1 MSQNINVLLL
11 CFVEQYDDM
20 KNKIIQL
27 VKFGLDGKS
36 NDFRMYVSRLVRKY
50 RISDAAFSKK
60 LESLLHSTTT
70 PETAPV
76 RSVSREVRLTSDSP
90 ALRMDQLPDEGKP
103 LLPEWIAKQIEEML
117 EEREKA
123 NILANNGL
131 TPISTAI
138 FTGPP
143 GVGKTMTAQWIA
155 RCLGLPIYRLDLAET
170 IGSHLGETGSN
181 LKAAFLKIQ
190 DIPGVLFLDEIDAI
204 AKTRSDDSDIG
215 EMKRV
220 VTVLLQELDDRNP
233 ASLILAA
240 TNNAPLIDPAVW
252 RRFEVRIDFPMPD
265 AKQIT
270 QMLRKELAPSGSLEK
285 ESDTWIT
292 ALGLTLRGA
301 SFSEIK
307 SAVTRIRKRSV
318 LEQCPTKDAAIEYV
332 RENADRLNHAQRI
345 ALAVTLVETGTAT
358 QRLASDMT
366 GVSRQTIR
374 RRIEKTESKG

>member
-1 MSQNINVLLL
+1 MSQNINVLSL
-11 CFVEQYDDM
+11 CLVEQYEDM

-36 NDFRMYVSRLVRKY
+36 NDFRMYVSRLIRKY
-50 RISDAAFSKK
+50 RVSDAAFSKK
-60 LESLLHSTTT
+60 LESLLHSTTA
-70 PETAPV
+70 PETTSV
-76 RSVSREVRLTSDSP
+76 RSVSREVRLTSETP
-90 ALRMDQLPDEGKP
+90 VLRMDQLPDEGKP
-103 LLPEWIAKQIEEML
+103 LLSEWIAKQIEEML

-131 TPISTAI
+131 TPTSTAI

-155 RCLGLPIYRLDLAET
+155 RRLGLPMYRLDLAEA

-181 LKAAFLKIQ
+181 LKAAFSKIR
-190 DIPGVLFLDEIDAI
+190 DIPGILFLDEIDAI

-265 AKQIT
+265 TEQIT
-270 QMLRKELAPSGSLEK
+270 QMLEKELDTSGNLGEASA
-285 ESDTWIT
+285 TWIT
-292 ALGLTLRGA
+292 ALGLALKGV
-301 SFSEIK
+301 SFSEVK
-307 SAVTRIRKRSV
+307 SAAMRIKKRVV
-318 LEQCPTKDAAIEYV
+318 LGQCSMEDAVIEYV

-345 ALAVTLVETGTAT
+345 ALAVTLVETGMVT

-374 RRIEKTESKG
+374 RRIEKAK

>member
-1 MSQNINVLLL
+1 MSQNINVLSL
-11 CFVEQYDDM
+11 CLVEQYEDM

-50 RISDAAFSKK
+50 RVSDAAFSKK
-60 LESLLHSTTT
+60 LESLLHSTTA
-70 PETAPV
+70 PETTSV
-76 RSVSREVRLTSDSP
+76 RRVSREVRLTSETP
-90 ALRMDQLPDEGKP
+90 VLRMDQLPDEGKP
-103 LLPEWIAKQIEEML
+103 LLSEWIAKQIEEML

-131 TPISTAI
+131 TPTSTAI

-155 RCLGLPIYRLDLAET
+155 RRLGLPMYRLDLAEA

-181 LKAAFLKIQ
+181 LKAAFSKIR
-190 DIPGVLFLDEIDAI
+190 DIPGILFLDEIDAI

-265 AKQIT
+265 TEQIT
-270 QMLRKELAPSGSLEK
+270 QMLEKELDTSGNLGEASA
-285 ESDTWIT
+285 TWIT
-292 ALGLTLRGA
+292 ALGLALKGV
-301 SFSEIK
+301 SFSEVKSTAMRIK
-307 SAVTRIRKRSV
+307 KRVVLGQCSMEDAV
-318 LEQCPTKDAAIEYV
+318 IEYV

-345 ALAVTLVETGTAT
+345 ALAVTLVETGTVT

-374 RRIEKTESKG
+374 RRIEKAK

>member
-1 MSQNINVLLL
+1 MSQNINVLSL
-11 CFVEQYDDM
+11 CLVEQYEDM

-36 NDFRMYVSRLVRKY
+36 NDFRMYVSRLIRKY
-50 RISDAAFSKK
+50 RVSDAAFSKK
-60 LESLLHSTTT
+60 LESLLHSTTA
-70 PETAPV
+70 PETTSV
-76 RSVSREVRLTSDSP
+76 RSVSREVRLTSETP
-90 ALRMDQLPDEGKP
+90 VLRMDQLPDEGKP
-103 LLPEWIAKQIEEML
+103 LLSEWIAKQIEEML

-131 TPISTAI
+131 TPTSTAI

-155 RCLGLPIYRLDLAET
+155 RRLGLPMYRLDLAEA

-181 LKAAFLKIQ
+181 LKAAFSKIR
-190 DIPGVLFLDEIDAI
+190 DIPGILFLDEIDAI

-265 AKQIT
+265 TEQIT
-270 QMLRKELAPSGSLEK
+270 QMLEKELDTSGNLGEVSA
-285 ESDTWIT
+285 TWIT
-292 ALGLTLRGA
+292 ALGLALKGV
-301 SFSEIK
+301 SFSEVK
-307 SAVTRIRKRSV
+307 SAAMRIKKRVV
-318 LEQCPTKDAAIEYV
+318 LGQCSMEDAVIEYV

-345 ALAVTLVETGTAT
+345 ALAVTLVETGTVT

-374 RRIEKTESKG
+374 RRIEKAK

>member
-1 MSQNINVLLL
+1 
-11 CFVEQYDDM
+11 M

-50 RISDAAFSKK
+50 RVSDAAFSKK
-60 LESLLHSTTT
+60 LESLLHSTTA
-70 PETAPV
+70 PETTSV
-76 RSVSREVRLTSDSP
+76 RRVSREVRLTSETP
-90 ALRMDQLPDEGKP
+90 VLRMDQLPDEGKP
-103 LLPEWIAKQIEEML
+103 LLSEWIAKQIEEML

-131 TPISTAI
+131 TPTSTAI

-155 RCLGLPIYRLDLAET
+155 RRLGLPMYRLDLAEA

-181 LKAAFLKIQ
+181 LKAAFSKIR
-190 DIPGVLFLDEIDAI
+190 DIPGILFLDEIDAI

-265 AKQIT
+265 TEQIT
-270 QMLRKELAPSGSLEK
+270 QMLEKELDTSGNLGEASA
-285 ESDTWIT
+285 TWIT
-292 ALGLTLRGA
+292 ALGLALKGV
-301 SFSEIK
+301 SFSEVKSTAMRIK
-307 SAVTRIRKRSV
+307 KRAV
-318 LEQCPTKDAAIEYV
+318 LGQCSMEDAVIEYV

-345 ALAVTLVETGTAT
+345 ALAVTLVETGTVT

-374 RRIEKTESKG
+374 RRIEKAK

>member
-1 MSQNINVLLL
+1 MSQNINVLSL
-11 CFVEQYDDM
+11 CLVEQYEDM

-50 RISDAAFSKK
+50 RVSDAAFSKK
-60 LESLLHSTTT
+60 LESLLHSTTA
-70 PETAPV
+70 PETTSV
-76 RSVSREVRLTSDSP
+76 RRVSREVHLTSETP
-90 ALRMDQLPDEGKP
+90 VLRMDQLPDEGKP
-103 LLPEWIAKQIEEML
+103 LLSEWIAKQIEEML

-131 TPISTAI
+131 TPTSTAI

-155 RCLGLPIYRLDLAET
+155 RRLGLPMYRLDLAEA

-181 LKAAFLKIQ
+181 LKAAFSKIR
-190 DIPGVLFLDEIDAI
+190 DIPGILFLDEIDAI

-265 AKQIT
+265 TEQIT
-270 QMLRKELAPSGSLEK
+270 QMLEKELDTSGNLGEASA
-285 ESDTWIT
+285 TWIT
-292 ALGLTLRGA
+292 ALGLALKGV
-301 SFSEIK
+301 SFSEVKSTAMRIK
-307 SAVTRIRKRSV
+307 KRAV
-318 LEQCPTKDAAIEYV
+318 LGQCSMEDAVIEYV

-345 ALAVTLVETGTAT
+345 ALAVTLVETGTVT

-374 RRIEKTESKG
+374 RRIEKAK

>member
-1 MSQNINVLLL
+1 MSQNINVLSL
-11 CFVEQYDDM
+11 CLVEQYEDM

-50 RISDAAFSKK
+50 RVSDAAFSKK
-60 LESLLHSTTT
+60 LESLLHSTTA
-70 PETAPV
+70 PETTSV
-76 RSVSREVRLTSDSP
+76 RSVSREVRLTSETP

-103 LLPEWIAKQIEEML
+103 LLSEWIAKQIEEML

-131 TPISTAI
+131 TPTSTAI

-155 RCLGLPIYRLDLAET
+155 RRLGLPMYRLDLAEA

-181 LKAAFLKIQ
+181 LKAAFSKIR
-190 DIPGVLFLDEIDAI
+190 DIPGILFLDEIDAI

-265 AKQIT
+265 TEQIT
-270 QMLRKELAPSGSLEK
+270 QMLEKELDTSGNLGEASA
-285 ESDTWIT
+285 TWIT
-292 ALGLTLRGA
+292 ALGLAMKGV
-301 SFSEIK
+301 SFSEVKSTAMRIK
-307 SAVTRIRKRSV
+307 KRVVLGQCSMEDAV
-318 LEQCPTKDAAIEYV
+318 IEYV

-345 ALAVTLVETGTAT
+345 ALAVTLVETGTVT

-374 RRIEKTESKG
+374 RRIEKAK

>member
-1 MSQNINVLLL
+1 MSQNINVLSL
-11 CFVEQYDDM
+11 CLVEQYEDM

-50 RISDAAFSKK
+50 RVSDAAFSKK
-60 LESLLHSTTT
+60 LESLLHSTTA
-70 PETAPV
+70 PETTSV
-76 RSVSREVRLTSDSP
+76 RSVSREVRLTSETP
-90 ALRMDQLPDEGKP
+90 VLRMDQLPDEGKP
-103 LLPEWIAKQIEEML
+103 LLSEWIAKQIEEML

-131 TPISTAI
+131 TPTSTAI

-143 GVGKTMTAQWIA
+143 GVGKTMTAQRIA
-155 RCLGLPIYRLDLAET
+155 RRLGLPMYRLDLAEA

-181 LKAAFLKIQ
+181 LKAAFSKIR
-190 DIPGVLFLDEIDAI
+190 DIPGILFLDEIDAI

-265 AKQIT
+265 TEQIT
-270 QMLRKELAPSGSLEK
+270 QMLEKELDTSGNLGEASA
-285 ESDTWIT
+285 TWIT
-292 ALGLTLRGA
+292 ALGLALKGV
-301 SFSEIK
+301 SFSEVKSTAMRIK
-307 SAVTRIRKRSV
+307 KRVVLGQCSMEDAV
-318 LEQCPTKDAAIEYV
+318 IEYV

-345 ALAVTLVETGTAT
+345 ALAVTLVETGTVT

-374 RRIEKTESKG
+374 RRIEKAK

>member
-1 MSQNINVLLL
+1 MSQNINVLSL
-11 CFVEQYDDM
+11 CLVEQYEDM

-50 RISDAAFSKK
+50 RVSDAAFSKK
-60 LESLLHSTTT
+60 LESLLHSTTA
-70 PETAPV
+70 PETTSV
-76 RSVSREVRLTSDSP
+76 RSVSREVRLTSETP

-103 LLPEWIAKQIEEML
+103 LLSEWIAKQIEEML

-131 TPISTAI
+131 TPTSTAI

-155 RCLGLPIYRLDLAET
+155 RRLGLPMYRLDLAEA

-181 LKAAFLKIQ
+181 LKAAFSKIR
-190 DIPGVLFLDEIDAI
+190 DIPGILFLDEIDAI

-265 AKQIT
+265 TEQIT
-270 QMLRKELAPSGSLEK
+270 QMLEKELDTSGNLGEASA
-285 ESDTWIT
+285 TWIT
-292 ALGLTLRGA
+292 ALGLALKGV
-301 SFSEIK
+301 SFSEVKSTAMRIK
-307 SAVTRIRKRSV
+307 KRVVLGQCSMEDAV
-318 LEQCPTKDAAIEYV
+318 IEYV

-345 ALAVTLVETGTAT
+345 ALAVTLVETGTVT

-374 RRIEKTESKG
+374 RRIEKAK

>member
-1 MSQNINVLLL
+1 M
-11 CFVEQYDDM
+11 EQYEDM

-27 VKFGLDGKS
+27 VRFGLGGKS
-36 NDFRMYVSRLVRKY
+36 NDLRMYVSRLVRKY
-50 RISDAAFSKK
+50 RVSDAVFSKE
-60 LESLLHSTTT
+60 LESLLHSAAT
-70 PETAPV
+70 PETVPA
-76 RSVSREVRLTSDSP
+76 RGVSREVHLTGNPPVLCIGRLPEMGVD
-90 ALRMDQLPDEGKP
+90 KP
-103 LLPEWIAKQIEEML
+103 LLTEWVARQIEEMI

-123 NILANNGL
+123 HILANNGL
-131 TPISTAI
+131 EPTSTAI

-155 RCLGLPIYRLDLAET
+155 HRLGLPMYRLDLAEA

-181 LKAAFLKIQ
+181 LKAAFLKIR
-190 DIPGVLFLDEIDAI
+190 DTPGVLFLDEIDAI

-240 TNNAPLIDPAVW
+240 TNNASLIDPAVW

-265 AKQIT
+265 AEQIT
-270 QMLRKELAPSGSLEK
+270 QMLRKELDPSGNLGETSA
-285 ESDTWIT
+285 TWIT
-292 ALGLTLRGA
+292 ALGLVLKGV
-301 SFSEIK
+301 SFSEVK
-307 SAVTRIRKRSV
+307 SAVMRIRKRVV
-318 LEQCPTKDAAIEYV
+318 LEQCPMEDAAIEYV

-345 ALAVTLVETGTAT
+345 ALAVTFVETGIMT

>member
-1 MSQNINVLLL
+1 MSQNICVLSL
-11 CFVEQYDDM
+11 CLVEQYEDM

-36 NDFRMYVSRLVRKY
+36 NDFRMYVSRLIRKY
-50 RISDAAFSKK
+50 RVSDAAFSKK
-60 LESLLHSTTT
+60 LESLLHSTTA
-70 PETAPV
+70 PETTSV
-76 RSVSREVRLTSDSP
+76 RSVSREVRLTSETP
-90 ALRMDQLPDEGKP
+90 VLRMDQLPDEGKP
-103 LLPEWIAKQIEEML
+103 LLSEWIAKQIEEML

-131 TPISTAI
+131 TPTSTAI

-155 RCLGLPIYRLDLAET
+155 RRLGLPMYRLDLAEA

-181 LKAAFLKIQ
+181 LKAAFSKIR
-190 DIPGVLFLDEIDAI
+190 DIPGILFLDEIDAI

-265 AKQIT
+265 TEQIT
-270 QMLRKELAPSGSLEK
+270 QMLEKELDTSGNLGEASA
-285 ESDTWIT
+285 TWIT
-292 ALGLTLRGA
+292 ALGLALKGV
-301 SFSEIK
+301 SFSEVK
-307 SAVTRIRKRSV
+307 SAAMRIKKRVV
-318 LEQCPTKDAAIEYV
+318 LGQCSMEDAVIEYV

-345 ALAVTLVETGTAT
+345 ALAVTLVETGTVT

-374 RRIEKTESKG
+374 RRIEKAK

>member
-1 MSQNINVLLL
+1 MSQNINVLSL
-11 CFVEQYDDM
+11 CLVEQYEDM

-50 RISDAAFSKK
+50 RVSDAAFSKK
-60 LESLLHSTTT
+60 LESLLHSTTA
-70 PETAPV
+70 PETTSA
-76 RSVSREVRLTSDSP
+76 RSVSREVRLTSETP
-90 ALRMDQLPDEGKP
+90 VLRMDQLPDEGKP
-103 LLPEWIAKQIEEML
+103 LLSEWIAKQIEEML

-131 TPISTAI
+131 TPTSTAI

-155 RCLGLPIYRLDLAET
+155 RRLGLPMYRLDLAEA

-181 LKAAFLKIQ
+181 LKAAFSKIR
-190 DIPGVLFLDEIDAI
+190 DIPGILFLDEIDAI

-265 AKQIT
+265 TEQIT
-270 QMLRKELAPSGSLEK
+270 QMLEKELDTSGNLGEASA
-285 ESDTWIT
+285 TWIT
-292 ALGLTLRGA
+292 ALGLALKGV
-301 SFSEIK
+301 SFSEVKSTAMRIK
-307 SAVTRIRKRSV
+307 KRVVLGQCSMEDAV
-318 LEQCPTKDAAIEYV
+318 IEYV

-345 ALAVTLVETGTAT
+345 ALAVTLVETGTVT

-374 RRIEKTESKG
+374 RRIEKAK

>member
-1 MSQNINVLLL
+1 MSQNINVLSL
-11 CFVEQYDDM
+11 CLVEQYEDM

-36 NDFRMYVSRLVRKY
+36 NDFRMYVSRLIRKY
-50 RISDAAFSKK
+50 RVSDAAFSKK
-60 LESLLHSTTT
+60 LESLLHSTTA
-70 PETAPV
+70 PETTSV
-76 RSVSREVRLTSDSP
+76 RSVSREVRLTSETP
-90 ALRMDQLPDEGKP
+90 VLRMDQLPDEGKP
-103 LLPEWIAKQIEEML
+103 LLSEWIAKQIEEML

-131 TPISTAI
+131 TPTSTAI

-155 RCLGLPIYRLDLAET
+155 RRLGLPMYRLDLAEA

-181 LKAAFLKIQ
+181 LKAAFSKIR
-190 DIPGVLFLDEIDAI
+190 DIPGILFLDEIDAI

-265 AKQIT
+265 TEQIT
-270 QMLRKELAPSGSLEK
+270 QMLEKELDTSGNLGEASA
-285 ESDTWIT
+285 TWIT
-292 ALGLTLRGA
+292 ALGLALKGV
-301 SFSEIK
+301 SFSEVK
-307 SAVTRIRKRSV
+307 SAAMRIKKRVV
-318 LEQCPTKDAAIEYV
+318 LGQCSMEDAVIEYV

-345 ALAVTLVETGTAT
+345 ALAVTLVETGTVT

-374 RRIEKTESKG
+374 RRIEKAK

>member
-1 MSQNINVLLL
+1 MSQNINVLSL
-11 CFVEQYDDM
+11 CLVEQYEDM

-50 RISDAAFSKK
+50 RVSDAAFSKK
-60 LESLLHSTTT
+60 LESLLHSTTA
-70 PETAPV
+70 PETTSV
-76 RSVSREVRLTSDSP
+76 RSVSREVRLTSETP
-90 ALRMDQLPDEGKP
+90 VLRMDQLPDEGKP
-103 LLPEWIAKQIEEML
+103 LLSEWIAKQIEEML

-131 TPISTAI
+131 TPTSTAI

-155 RCLGLPIYRLDLAET
+155 RRLGLPMYRLDLAEA

-181 LKAAFLKIQ
+181 LKAAFSKIR
-190 DIPGVLFLDEIDAI
+190 DIPGILFLDEIDAI

-265 AKQIT
+265 TEQIT
-270 QMLRKELAPSGSLEK
+270 QMLEKELDTSGNLGEASA
-285 ESDTWIT
+285 TWIT
-292 ALGLTLRGA
+292 ALGLALKGV
-301 SFSEIK
+301 SFSEVKSTAMRIK
-307 SAVTRIRKRSV
+307 KRVVLGQCSMEDAV
-318 LEQCPTKDAAIEYV
+318 IEYV
-332 RENADRLNHAQRI
+332 RENANRLNHAQRI
-345 ALAVTLVETGTAT
+345 ALAVTLVETGTVT

-374 RRIEKTESKG
+374 RRIEKAK

>member
-1 MSQNINVLLL
+1 MSQNINVLSL
-11 CFVEQYDDM
+11 CLVEQYEDM

-50 RISDAAFSKK
+50 RVSDAAFSKK
-60 LESLLHSTTT
+60 LESLLHSTTA
-70 PETAPV
+70 PETTSV
-76 RSVSREVRLTSDSP
+76 RSVSREVRLTSETP
-90 ALRMDQLPDEGKP
+90 VLRMDQLPDEGKP
-103 LLPEWIAKQIEEML
+103 LLSEWIAKQIEEML

-131 TPISTAI
+131 TPTSTAI

-155 RCLGLPIYRLDLAET
+155 RRLGLPMYRLDLAEA

-181 LKAAFLKIQ
+181 LKAAFSKIR
-190 DIPGVLFLDEIDAI
+190 DIPGILFLDEIDAI

-265 AKQIT
+265 TEQIT
-270 QMLRKELAPSGSLEK
+270 QMLEKELDTSGNLGEASA
-285 ESDTWIT
+285 TWIT
-292 ALGLTLRGA
+292 ALGLALKGV
-301 SFSEIK
+301 SFSEVKSTAMRIK
-307 SAVTRIRKRSV
+307 KRVVLGQCSMEDAV
-318 LEQCPTKDAAIEYV
+318 IEYV

-345 ALAVTLVETGTAT
+345 ALAVTLVETGTVT

-374 RRIEKTESKG
+374 RRIEKAK

>member
-1 MSQNINVLLL
+1 MSQNINVLSL
-11 CFVEQYDDM
+11 CLVEQYEDM

-50 RISDAAFSKK
+50 RVSDAAFSKK
-60 LESLLHSTTT
+60 LESLLHSTTA
-70 PETAPV
+70 PETTSV
-76 RSVSREVRLTSDSP
+76 RRVSREVRLTSETP
-90 ALRMDQLPDEGKP
+90 VLRMDQLPDEGKP
-103 LLPEWIAKQIEEML
+103 LLSEWIAKQIEEML

-131 TPISTAI
+131 TPTSTAI

-155 RCLGLPIYRLDLAET
+155 RRLGLPMYRLDLAEA

-181 LKAAFLKIQ
+181 LKAAFSKIR
-190 DIPGVLFLDEIDAI
+190 DIPGILFLDEIDAI

-265 AKQIT
+265 TEQIT
-270 QMLRKELAPSGSLEK
+270 QMLEKELDTSGNLGEASA
-285 ESDTWIT
+285 TWIT
-292 ALGLTLRGA
+292 ALGLALKGV
-301 SFSEIK
+301 SFSEVKSTAMHIK
-307 SAVTRIRKRSV
+307 KRAV
-318 LEQCPTKDAAIEYV
+318 LGQCSMEDAVIEYV

-345 ALAVTLVETGTAT
+345 ALAVTLVETGTVT

-374 RRIEKTESKG
+374 RRIEKAK

>member
-1 MSQNINVLLL
+1 MSQNINVLSL
-11 CFVEQYDDM
+11 CLVEQYEDM

-50 RISDAAFSKK
+50 RVSDAAFSKK
-60 LESLLHSTTT
+60 LESLLHSTTA
-70 PETAPV
+70 PETTSV
-76 RSVSREVRLTSDSP
+76 RSVSREVRLTSETP
-90 ALRMDQLPDEGKP
+90 VLRMDQLPDEGKP
-103 LLPEWIAKQIEEML
+103 LLSEWIAKQIEEML

-131 TPISTAI
+131 TPTSTAI

-155 RCLGLPIYRLDLAET
+155 RRLGLPMYRLDLAEA

-181 LKAAFLKIQ
+181 LKAAFSKIR
-190 DIPGVLFLDEIDAI
+190 DIPGILFLDEIDAI

-265 AKQIT
+265 TEQIT
-270 QMLRKELAPSGSLEK
+270 QMLEKELDTSGNLGEASA
-285 ESDTWIT
+285 TWVT
-292 ALGLTLRGA
+292 ALGLALKGV
-301 SFSEIK
+301 SFSEVKSTAMRIK
-307 SAVTRIRKRSV
+307 KRVVLGQCSMEDAV
-318 LEQCPTKDAAIEYV
+318 IEYV

-345 ALAVTLVETGTAT
+345 ALAVTLVETGTVT

-374 RRIEKTESKG
+374 RRIEKAK

>member
-1 MSQNINVLLL
+1 M
-11 CFVEQYDDM
+11 EQYEDM

-27 VKFGLDGKS
+27 VRFGLGGKS
-36 NDFRMYVSRLVRKY
+36 NDLRMYVSRLVRKY
-50 RISDAAFSKK
+50 RVSDAVFSKE
-60 LESLLHSTTT
+60 LESLLHSAAT
-70 PETAPV
+70 PETAPA
-76 RSVSREVRLTSDSP
+76 RGVSREVHLTGNPPVLCIGRLPEMGVD
-90 ALRMDQLPDEGKP
+90 KP
-103 LLPEWIAKQIEEML
+103 LLTEWVARQIEEMI

-123 NILANNGL
+123 HILANNGL
-131 TPISTAI
+131 EPTSTVI

-155 RCLGLPIYRLDLAET
+155 HRLGLPMYRLDLAEA

-181 LKAAFLKIQ
+181 LKAAFLKIR
-190 DIPGVLFLDEIDAI
+190 DTPGVLFLDEIDAI

-220 VTVLLQELDDRNP
+220 VTVLLQELDDRNS

-240 TNNAPLIDPAVW
+240 TNNASLIDPAVW

-265 AKQIT
+265 AEQIT
-270 QMLRKELAPSGSLEK
+270 QMLRKELDPSGNLGETSA
-285 ESDTWIT
+285 TWIT
-292 ALGLTLRGA
+292 ALGLVLKGV
-301 SFSEIK
+301 SFSEVK
-307 SAVTRIRKRSV
+307 SAVMRIRKRVV
-318 LEQCPTKDAAIEYV
+318 LEQCPMEDAAIEYV

-345 ALAVTLVETGTAT
+345 ALAVTFVETGIMT

>member
-1 MSQNINVLLL
+1 MSQNINVLSL
-11 CFVEQYDDM
+11 CLVEQYEDM

-50 RISDAAFSKK
+50 RVSDAAFSKK
-60 LESLLHSTTT
+60 LESLLHSTTA
-70 PETAPV
+70 PETTSV
-76 RSVSREVRLTSDSP
+76 RRVSREVRLTSETP
-90 ALRMDQLPDEGKP
+90 VLRMDQLPDEGKP
-103 LLPEWIAKQIEEML
+103 LLSEWIAKQIEEML

-131 TPISTAI
+131 TPTSTAI

-155 RCLGLPIYRLDLAET
+155 RRLGLPMYRLDLAEA

-181 LKAAFLKIQ
+181 LKAAFSKIR
-190 DIPGVLFLDEIDAI
+190 DIPGILFLDEIDAI

-265 AKQIT
+265 TEQIT
-270 QMLRKELAPSGSLEK
+270 QMLEKELDTSGNLGEASA
-285 ESDTWIT
+285 TWIT
-292 ALGLTLRGA
+292 ALGLALKGV
-301 SFSEIK
+301 SFSEVKSTAMRIK
-307 SAVTRIRKRSV
+307 KRAV
-318 LEQCPTKDAAIEYV
+318 LGQCSMEDAVIEYV

-345 ALAVTLVETGTAT
+345 ALAVTLVETGTVT

-374 RRIEKTESKG
+374 RRIEKAK

>member
-1 MSQNINVLLL
+1 
-11 CFVEQYDDM
+11 M

-27 VKFGLDGKS
+27 VRFGLDGKS

-50 RISDAAFSKK
+50 RVSDAAFSKE
-60 LESLLHSTTT
+60 LESLLHSTAA
-70 PETAPV
+70 PETAST
-76 RSVSREVRLTSDSP
+76 RGVSREVRLTGNP
-90 ALRMDQLPDEGKP
+90 PVLYMGQLPDVEVDKP

-123 NILANNGL
+123 HILASNGL
-131 TPISTAI
+131 APTSTAI

-155 RCLGLPIYRLDLAET
+155 RRLGLPMYRLDLAEA

-181 LKAAFLKIQ
+181 LKAAFSKIR
-190 DIPGVLFLDEIDAI
+190 DTPGILFLDEIDAI

-265 AKQIT
+265 TEQIS
-270 QMLRKELAPSGSLEK
+270 QMLEK
-285 ESDTWIT
+285 ELDTPGNLGGVSATWIT
-292 ALGLTLRGA
+292 ALGLALRGV
-301 SFSEIK
+301 SFSEVKSTAMRIK
-307 SAVTRIRKRSV
+307 KRVV
-318 LEQCPTKDAAIEYV
+318 LGQCSMEDAAIEYV

-345 ALAVTLVETGTAT
+345 ALAVTLVETGTVT

-374 RRIEKTESKG
+374 RRIEKAK

>member
-1 MSQNINVLLL
+1 MSQNINVLSL
-11 CFVEQYDDM
+11 CLVEQYEDM

-50 RISDAAFSKK
+50 RVSDAAFSKK

-70 PETAPV
+70 PETTSV
-76 RSVSREVRLTSDSP
+76 RSVSREVRLTSETP
-90 ALRMDQLPDEGKP
+90 VLRMDQLPDEGRP
-103 LLPEWIAKQIEEML
+103 LLSEWIAKQIEEML

-131 TPISTAI
+131 TPTSTAI

-155 RCLGLPIYRLDLAET
+155 RRLGLPMYRLDLAEA

-181 LKAAFLKIQ
+181 LKAAFSKIR
-190 DIPGVLFLDEIDAI
+190 DIPGILFLDEIDAI

-265 AKQIT
+265 TEQIT
-270 QMLRKELAPSGSLEK
+270 QMLEKELDTSGNLGEASA
-285 ESDTWIT
+285 TWIT
-292 ALGLTLRGA
+292 ALGLALKGV
-301 SFSEIK
+301 SFSEVK
-307 SAVTRIRKRSV
+307 SAAMRIKKRVV
-318 LEQCPTKDAAIEYV
+318 LGQCSMENAVIEYV

-345 ALAVTLVETGTAT
+345 ALAVTLVETGTVT

-374 RRIEKTESKG
+374 RRIEKAK